1 MAVNL
6 QKGQKISLAKEAG
19 GTLNHVV
26 MGLGWDAVKK
36 KGFFGKPVAVGKWR
50 LRVLAHCL
58 RWMLPP
64 IIRLR
69 LIMVMWWRGTVV

>member
-19 GTLNHVV
+19 GTLNNVV

-36 KGFFGKPVAVGKWR
+36 KGFFGFGGGSKEVDLDA
-50 LRVLAHCL
+50 A
-58 RWMLPP
+58 
-64 IIRLR
+64 
-69 LIMVMWWRGTVV
+69 